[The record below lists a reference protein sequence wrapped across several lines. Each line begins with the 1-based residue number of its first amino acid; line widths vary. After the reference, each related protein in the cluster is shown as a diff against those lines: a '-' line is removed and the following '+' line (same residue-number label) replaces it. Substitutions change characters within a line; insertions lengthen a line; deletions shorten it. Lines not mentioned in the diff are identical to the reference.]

1 MNSKSFFRMMLAVV
15 LLVGLSLSCNFISN
29 VQETFEMKNTA
40 EAFITE
46 FDVEG
51 IATEFEAFATEFDIE
66 AMTTDI
72 DIEAIT
78 TDIDLEVFATDF
90 DIGAMVTEFDTGE
103 LLGTDMPSFTGEK
116 PADIPVMEEGS
127 ELVASSDLVEYFTD
141 ASVSEVVA
149 FYEQE
154 MPVNGWVK
162 SEQDVGDDYAN
173 IVYTKGTRK
182 ATLDVFSF
190 FQTSVTIYIEGN

>member
-1 MNSKSFFRMMLAVV
+1 MKSKSFFRVMLAVV

-29 VQETFEMKNTA
+29 VRETFEMKNTA

-46 FDVEG
+46 FDIEG
-51 IATEFEAFATEFDIE
+51 IATEFESFATEFDIE
-66 AMTTDI
+66 GIATDF
-72 DIEAIT
+72 DFEAIET
-78 TDIDLEVFATDF
+78 EMESFATDF
-90 DIGAMVTEFDTGE
+90 DFEAIVTEFDGGE
-103 LLGTDMPSFTGEK
+103 LFGTDVPGFTGEK

-149 FYEQE
+149 FYERE
-154 MPVNGWVK
+154 MPANGWVK
-162 SEQDVGDDYAN
+162 SEQDIGEDYAN
-173 IVYTKGTRK
+173 IVYTKGARK
-182 ATLDVFSF
+182 ATLDIFSF